1 MRWGIVLVM
10 SGLLAA
16 TGAQAQDRDAE
27 FTAAVEKCWNRPH
40 SDEPTPKL
48 VWDVEIDGRGQLLDI
63 TAETPKPEGAY
74 GRSLVESLKRGLMR
88 CTPYDFPA
96 GVYKV
101 TFDKNT
107 KGGKSL
113 DPYK

>member
-1 MRWGIVLVM
+1 MRWGIVLV
-10 SGLLAA
+10 SGLLVA
-16 TGAQAQDRDAE
+16 TVAQAQDRNAD

-40 SDEPTPKL
+40 TKDPAPKL
-48 VWDVEIDGRGQLLDI
+48 IWNVEIDARGQLLDI
-63 TAETPKPEGAY
+63 TAKTPKPEGAY
-74 GRSLVESLKRGLMR
+74 GRSLVESLKRALMR

>member
-1 MRWGIVLVM
+1 MRWGIILV
-10 SGLLAA
+10 SGLLAV

-27 FTAAVEKCWNRPH
+27 FAAAVEKCWNRPYT
-40 SDEPTPKL
+40 EKPTPKL
-48 VWDVEIDGRGQLLDI
+48 VWKVEIDARGQLLDI

-74 GRSLVESLKRGLMR
+74 GRALVESLKRALMR

-96 GVYKV
+96 GAYKLTV
-101 TFDKNT
+101 DKNT